1 MVCYIWLAGDV
12 GSTNLYLAQFIQISA
27 TSSKSTEQF
36 HVVLHQNKPVS
47 RFMAGRTGVTMESAN
62 EYGCSIKDGLCAL
75 DAYIGAQL
83 ENDHEPVRIVC
94 HCGWHHLFL
103 IFALTIERVFGN
115 DYLKDLK
122 HLNRA
127 NYIDFGK
134 LLLASGISKPSLA
147 NMCKVINIAIEN
159 PVNACSNV
167 KAMKQVGLANF
178 ALLEKWTARVTIE
191 DLMHHAWE
199 KLPFSLGNVL
209 LLAKIKSHED
219 LSDMLYERTSQKSA
233 LKRSHVTKIVNAYK
247 LLSDSSEV
255 YKSLWQRQPTLELT
269 QLMESPYA

>member
-1 MVCYIWLAGDV
+1 MVCYIWLAGDC

-36 HVVLHQNKPVS
+36 HVVLHQNKLVS
-47 RFMAGRTGVTMESAN
+47 KYMTCRTGVTMESAN
-62 EYGCSIKDGLCAL
+62 ENGCSIRDGLCAL

-83 ENDHEPVRIVC
+83 ENDHDPVRIVC

-115 DYLKDLK
+115 NYLTDLK

-134 LLLASGISKPSLA
+134 VLVGSGITKPSLA
-147 NMCKVINIAIEN
+147 NMCKASNIVLQS
-159 PVNACSNV
+159 PPDACNNV
-167 KAMKQVGLANF
+167 TAMKQVGLANF
-178 ALLEKWTARVTIE
+178 ALLETWTARVTIE

-219 LSDMLYERTSQKSA
+219 LSAILYERTSQKSA
-233 LKRSHVTKIVNAYK
+233 LKKSHVTKIVNAYK
-247 LLSDSSEV
+247 ALSDSSEV